1 MNRDDYRKI
10 KSFSK
15 TEMERWLQLE
25 QNITYNKLR
34 KIFEQEYHD
43 ELDSSIQNFITSIA
57 YTLHFNEDVH
67 LNPDEL
73 SSFMDDLF
81 VSVEMFRKGEYKP
94 EEYEE
99 QLKEDGIIIAKY
111 DYDRLYRECR
121 DKTKKE
127 VEQQY
132 LPYKNRVDEALEFL
146 KHFQNGNLDKITE
159 DDISKMETIL
169 KGEYE

>member
-1 MNRDDYRKI
+1 
-10 KSFSK
+10 
-15 TEMERWLQLE
+15 
-25 QNITYNKLR
+25 
-34 KIFEQEYHD
+34 
-43 ELDSSIQNFITSIA
+43 
-57 YTLHFNEDVH
+57 
-67 LNPDEL
+67 
-73 SSFMDDLF
+73 MDDLF

-159 DDISKMETIL
+159 DDISKMENIL